1 MKRRNR
7 AAALEPAIRARGAN
21 EMTRTTEQALRQQQQ
36 DAERDQ
42 RQPPTAKVPAPTTST
57 AVAPADDDRA
67 ARNRYLEDIAGGM
80 PGRLFKFSTKVNE
93 FVTVDDGSDVETNVD
108 YVALCPETLVGWIKF
123 PGNDLPP
130 ERVMGLLYDGFQM
143 PARDELGD
151 LDETQWPAG
160 LSNASPQ
167 DPGKHQIALPLMNAA
182 TEELLVFTTLN
193 DTGRRSVGRLLQH
206 YERMLRLNRDE
217 LPLVRL
223 KVGDF
228 NHRDPRVGWVS
239 TPQFAIVGRTKRDAV
254 AKPATRAD
262 DLDDCIPF

>member
-1 MKRRNR
+1 
-7 AAALEPAIRARGAN
+7 
-21 EMTRTTEQALRQQQQ
+21 MTMTTEQALRQQQQ
-36 DAERDQ
+36 DAERD
-42 RQPPTAKVPAPTTST
+42 RQPPAPKQAIAPAPTTST
-57 AVAPADDDRA
+57 AVVPADDDRA

-80 PGRLFKFSTKVNE
+80 PGRLFKFSTKVNK

-123 PGNDLPP
+123 SGSDSPP
-130 ERVMGLLYDGFQM
+130 ERVMGLLYDGFKM
-143 PARDELGD
+143 PERDELGD

-160 LSNASPQ
+160 LSNAPE
-167 DPGKHQIALPLMNAA
+167 DPWKHQIALPLMNAS
-182 TEELLVFTTLN
+182 TQELLVFTTLN

-217 LPLVRL
+217 LPIIRL
-223 KVGDF
+223 KVGGF

-239 TPQFAIVGRTKRDAV
+239 TPQFAIIGRVKRGDV

-262 DLDDCIPF
+262 DFDDCVPF